1 MVVWIVRTTPNPEK
15 GNMNEV
21 ILTLVLVSPT
31 YMTTVEHP
39 YDPVERTCEEAG
51 EELVGEWITT
61 PTQRYVVT
69 GYHCQ
74 SNEVV
79 TGVIYPNQ
87 YKETRQ

>member
-1 MVVWIVRTTPNPEK
+1 MK
-15 GNMNEV
+15 EV

-31 YMTTVEHP
+31 HMTTVEYG

-51 EELVGEWITT
+51 EEMVGEWIHT
-61 PTQRYVVT
+61 PTNKYVVS

-74 SNEVV
+74 ANEVV

-87 YKETRQ
+87 YKETSQ